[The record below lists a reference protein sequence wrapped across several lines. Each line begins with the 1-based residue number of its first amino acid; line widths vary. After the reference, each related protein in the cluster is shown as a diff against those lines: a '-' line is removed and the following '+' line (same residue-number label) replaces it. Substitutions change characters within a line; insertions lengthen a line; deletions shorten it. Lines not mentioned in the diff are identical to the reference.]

1 MMIVINITVNQKLT
15 KIVKNEDS
23 GEVSLVDSDTVFI
36 VGESSL

>member
-1 MMIVINITVNQKLT
+1 MMKVINITVNQKLT
-15 KIVKNEDS
+15 KIVKNEGS